1 MSKCK
6 QCESGNHS
14 SHDWKLGGIC
24 IGCSC
29 GFVARRP
36 NAPSPPAEPKCA
48 ECRTCLEGVMLEGT
62 DIPVTV
68 SRMILCSE
76 CGNKRCPKA
85 TDHRLDCTNDNSP
98 GQPGSWYAEPD
109 ATERARAF
117 FVKQGKWDLA
127 ERFDGWQCCEL
138 MTAFLESERPRIKAD
153 AVREFI
159 AEVEK
164 EIIEPSGDDLF
175 DGHQLLTTGSVLRV
189 MRSIQARQVAKEM
202 TEEAK

>member
-1 MSKCK
+1 MAELCECKHPKNYHNEVGCGGVVELRTSAIVNHAACKCK
-6 QCESGNHS
+6 SY
-14 SHDWKLGGIC
+14 
-24 IGCSC
+24 
-29 GFVARRP
+29 RP
-36 NAPSPPAEPKCA
+36 P
-48 ECRTCLEGVMLEGT
+48 
-62 DIPVTV
+62 
-68 SRMILCSE
+68 
-76 CGNKRCPKA
+76 
-85 TDHRLDCTNDNSP
+85 
-98 GQPGSWYAEPD
+98 AEPD

>member
-1 MSKCK
+1 M
-6 QCESGNHS
+6 
-14 SHDWKLGGIC
+14 
-24 IGCSC
+24 
-29 GFVARRP
+29 RP
-36 NAPSPPAEPKCA
+36 NTYNPDCDFDPDQRDLDASIKE
-48 ECRTCLEGVMLEGT
+48 R
-62 DIPVTV
+62 
-68 SRMILCSE
+68 
-76 CGNKRCPKA
+76 NK
-85 TDHRLDCTNDNSP
+85 T
-98 GQPGSWYAEPD
+98 EPD

-202 TEEAK
+202 TEEVK